1 MNVIVFDT
9 ETIGMISQ
17 DLINVGYKII
27 DINIQQANYKTL
39 IQRDYI
45 VTNLYNNVVY
55 CMNDAF
61 VGAKKYGLF
70 EKALKEKTAVKR
82 SLPQIFTTLENDLK
96 RYKVLFGYAYNCNF
110 DIDKFVKSAEKY
122 QINNPIENL
131 PVFDIWS
138 YAYAFICDTEEYK
151 QWAKDNNVLTETEKY
166 INTSVESVCKYLYN
180 NLEFAED
187 HTALSDVQHETNILI
202 ECIRRGC
209 DITRPM
215 NRAKYI
221 ASDRVF
227 SKTIILPDG
236 EVVQFEYTKDY
247 TRGDRV
253 IYKM

>member
-1 MNVIVFDT
+1 M
-9 ETIGMISQ
+9 
-17 DLINVGYKII
+17 
-27 DINIQQANYKTL
+27 
-39 IQRDYI
+39 
-45 VTNLYNNVVY
+45 
-55 CMNDAF
+55 
-61 VGAKKYGLF
+61 
-70 EKALKEKTAVKR
+70 
-82 SLPQIFTTLENDLK
+82 
-96 RYKVLFGYAYNCNF
+96 
-110 DIDKFVKSAEKY
+110 
-122 QINNPIENL
+122 

-166 INTSVESVCKYLYN
+166 ISTSVESVCKYLYN